1 MQSSTSSFEELIDVL
16 EREFALCSD
25 LVALLQREKDVIAGL
40 DTEALDTHLRDKELV
55 SAKINICEEARE
67 RTLRSLGMANSSL
80 AEVAAGAGPEYG
92 TRLSLIASK
101 FKAITNSIAEL
112 NTLNSMLIEKSLF
125 HIRNSRNFLNTFGI
139 NPQSRISMEA

>member
-1 MQSSTSSFEELIDVL
+1 MQSSTSSYEELIDVL

-25 LVALLQREKDVIAGL
+25 LVALLQKEKDVIAGL
-40 DTEALDTHLRDKELV
+40 DTEALDIHLREKELV
-55 SAKINICEEARE
+55 SAKINICEETRE

-80 AEVAAGAGPEYG
+80 SEVAAGAEPEYG
-92 TRLSLIASK
+92 DRLSYIASK
-101 FKAITNSIAEL
+101 FKSITNSIAEL

>member
-1 MQSSTSSFEELIDVL
+1 MQSSTSSYEELIDVL

-25 LVALLQREKDVIAGL
+25 LVALLQTEKDVIAGL
-40 DTEALDTHLRDKELV
+40 DTEALDIHLRDKELV

-67 RTLRSLGMANSSL
+67 RTLRCLGMANSSL
-80 AEVAAGAGPEYG
+80 SEVAADAGPEYG
-92 TRLSLIASK
+92 DRLSFIASK
-101 FKAITNSIAEL
+101 FKSITNSIAEL

>member
-1 MQSSTSSFEELIDVL
+1 MQSSTSSYEELIDVL

-25 LVALLQREKDVIAGL
+25 LVELLQREKDVIAGL
-40 DTEALDTHLRDKELV
+40 DTEALDIHLRDKELV
-55 SAKINICEEARE
+55 SVKINICEEARE
-67 RTLRSLGMANSSL
+67 RTLRCLGMANSSL
-80 AEVAAGAGPEYG
+80 SEVAAGAGPEYG
-92 TRLSLIASK
+92 NRLSFIASK
-101 FKAITNSIAEL
+101 FKSITNSIAEL